1 MLEHGSSS
9 LKNKKPMLKPA
20 RFKICPSRRSF
31 TGHDGGRKAKGDSG
45 RRLVITALEIVT
57 EIVITAL

>member
-9 LKNKKPMLKPA
+9 LKNKKLPVMLKPA

-31 TGHDGGRKAKGDSG
+31 TGHDGGRKGDSG

>member
-31 TGHDGGRKAKGDSG
+31 TGHDDGRKGGDSG